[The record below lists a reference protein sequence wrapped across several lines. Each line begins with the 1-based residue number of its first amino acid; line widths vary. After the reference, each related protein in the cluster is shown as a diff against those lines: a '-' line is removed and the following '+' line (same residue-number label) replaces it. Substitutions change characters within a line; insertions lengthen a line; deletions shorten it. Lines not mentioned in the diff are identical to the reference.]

1 MTDRVALVVD
11 DEPAN
16 LNFLERL
23 IEQAKFNVRPA
34 TSGKAAL
41 ESVEGLEELALVLV
55 DMKLP
60 DMNGLQLTSELR
72 KRFPSAYIIVATM
85 FDEREL
91 MEKAFGRGCNV
102 FLVKPHGFMDLFR
115 RLLST
120 TMEDLCS
127 EGHTVID
134 QYGPRQFTSSK
145 TETSTQTATV
155 VAAAVPETSELTAPA
170 PESA

>member
-1 MTDRVALVVD
+1 MTNRTALVVD

-23 IEQAKFNVRPA
+23 IEQAKFTVKPA
-34 TSGKAAL
+34 TSGRAAL
-41 ESVEGLEELALVLV
+41 EAVEGLDELALVLV

-120 TMEDLCS
+120 KMEDLCC
-127 EGHTVID
+127 EGHTIID
-134 QYGPRQFTSSK
+134 QYGPRKFTGAVK
-145 TETSTQTATV
+145 ATSTQTVPV
-155 VAAAVPETSELTAPA
+155 VAVTNSDTKELTAP
-170 PESA
+170 ESA